1 MAKLVYLEDV
11 ERIENTVLT
20 VGTFDG
26 VHAGHRVLVNKV
38 ISEAKER
45 KARSVIVTFDPHPRE
60 IINPGS
66 SGINLLT
73 TLKERCGLLAEMGID
88 EMVVIPF
95 DRDFSLLS
103 SHEFVRD
110 IIWKKIGVSRF
121 IIGYDHQFG
130 KDREGSIGTVKKLG
144 EELGFDAYIVSKHEV
159 GDKAVSSTKI
169 RNALEEKGDVEEA
182 AILLERYYLLSGT
195 VVHGNKQ
202 GNKIGFPTAN
212 LLPSHPRKIVPKN
225 GVYAVWVEYQNN
237 YYRAMM
243 NIGTRPT
250 YKGTNRTIEIH
261 ILDFDRDIYGES
273 LKIQFVKRIRNEV
286 KFDSVDELKNRLS
299 EDRAI
304 TESVLKENKPDIA
317 ILKE

>member
-1 MAKLVYLEDV
+1 MAKLVYLENV

-38 ISEAKER
+38 ISEARER

-73 TLKERCGLLAEMGID
+73 TLEERCTLLAQMGID
-88 EMVVIPF
+88 EMVVVPF
-95 DRDFSLLS
+95 DRDFSLLT

-130 KDREGSIGTVKKLG
+130 KDREGSIKTVIKLG
-144 EELGFDAYIVSKHEV
+144 KELGFDAYIVSKYEI
-159 GDKAVSSTKI
+159 GDRAVSSTKI

-182 AILLERYYLLSGT
+182 AVLLERYYLLSGT

-225 GVYAVWVEYQNN
+225 GVYAVWVKYQKN
-237 YYRAMM
+237 YYKAMM
-243 NIGTRPT
+243 NIGTKPT
-250 YKGTNRTIEIH
+250 YGGTNRTIEIH
-261 ILDFDRDIYGES
+261 ILDFDRDIYGEP
-273 LKIQFVKRIRNEV
+273 LEIQFVKRIRDEV
-286 KFDSVDELKNRLS
+286 KFSSVEDLKNRLS
-299 EDRAI
+299 KDRVE
-304 TESVLKENKPDIA
+304 TEFVLKERKPDIA